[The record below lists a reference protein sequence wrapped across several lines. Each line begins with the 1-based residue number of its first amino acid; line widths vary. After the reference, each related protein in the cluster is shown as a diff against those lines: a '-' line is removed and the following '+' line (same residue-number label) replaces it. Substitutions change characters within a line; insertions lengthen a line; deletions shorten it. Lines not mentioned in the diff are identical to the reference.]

1 MNKFLNNT
9 LTNEMVKSRV
19 DKIKDFDL
27 DLGKNI
33 ASIKK
38 NTKELANKNI
48 KLDFLERFTRKIY
61 MNPLYVGII
70 ELLQFIIFVC
80 LIYFY
85 NPLDINTNYPV
96 FTKLLISV
104 VGFIYVVL
112 FFFIKIQVENGND
125 VDLVEPTEMTIIIK
139 LIATVILFIVLALI
153 IKAIIWIFMNTSIV
167 NLLRHGL
174 TTLMVFGFIG
184 IVYLFTKKT
193 IDKAQESSNKSNL
206 ISFIFKLVMYLPC
219 LMVDIVEYIKLQ
231 FNLTA
236 KPVWIL
242 LGVEAGFIGLWLILP
257 FLFEKVINY
266 NGLKLISQPVY
277 LNTENIIGNF
287 EKLYKKKH
295 QLIDND
301 KSNIDKLYSN
311 NMNSDAL
318 IEKKENDAVNKP
330 DNNYTDPNIPKN
342 PILAWFYNKAMN
354 LSSISIKLSKHPQ
367 YTDYNSKRF
376 KYTYALSA
384 WFNINPQ
391 PPNTSDAYTKY
402 TNIMKYGNKVKVEYN
417 GKLRSLRVLASIPS
431 DSSDTKNKLVK
442 VYQTTKVLYQKWN
455 NIVINY
461 DNGYID
467 VFINGDL
474 VASKSGVVPYMSFDD
489 IVIGENN
496 GIHGGICNVTYYD
509 TMLSKR
515 NIELVYKSLRDKSI
529 PYVGSIKDETKSD
542 KSFLENIK
550 QTFAIK

>member
-1 MNKFLNNT
+1 MNKFKEFINKP

-19 DKIKDFDL
+19 DKIKDFELDL
-27 DLGKNI
+27 DKNI
-33 ASIKK
+33 DSIKK
-38 NTKELANKNI
+38 NAKELANKNI
-48 KLDFLERFTRKIY
+48 KLDFLQQLTRKIY
-61 MNPLYVGII
+61 MNPVYVGIL

-96 FTKLLISV
+96 FTKLLIAV

-125 VDLVEPTEMTIIIK
+125 VDLIEPTESTIIIK
-139 LIATVILFIVLALI
+139 LIATVIFFIVLALT
-153 IKAIIWIFMNTSIV
+153 IKGIIWIFLNTSIV
-167 NLLRHGL
+167 NVLRHGL

-184 IVYLFTKKT
+184 IAYLFMKKT
-193 IDKAQESSNKSNL
+193 INKAQESSNKNTWV
-206 ISFIFKLVMYLPC
+206 SFMFKFVMYLPC

-231 FNLTA
+231 FNLTT

-242 LGVEAGFIGLWLILP
+242 LGMEAGFVGLWLILP
-257 FLFEKVINY
+257 FLFEKVTNY
-266 NGLKLISQPVY
+266 NGLKLITQPVF

-287 EKLYKKKH
+287 EQLYKNKH
-295 QLIDND
+295 TLIDND
-301 KSNIDKLYSN
+301 NSNIDQLYSN
-311 NMNSDAL
+311 KMNSSDL
-318 IEKKENDAVNKP
+318 TDEKDNEE
-330 DNNYTDPNIPKN
+330 NNYTNPNIPTN

-354 LSSISIKLSKHPQ
+354 LPSISIKTSKHPQ
-367 YTDYNSKRF
+367 YSDYNSKRF

-391 PPNTSDAYTKY
+391 PPNTSGAYTKY
-402 TNIMKYGNKVKVEYN
+402 TNILKYGDKVKVEYN
-417 GKLRSLRVLASIPS
+417 GKLRSLRVIASIAS
-431 DSSDTKNKLVK
+431 DTNDTKNKLVT
-442 VYQTTKVLYQKWN
+442 VYKTTNVLYQKWN

-474 VASKSGVVPYMSFDD
+474 VGSRSGVVPYMSFDD

-509 TMLSKR
+509 TILSKR
-515 NIELVYKSLRDKSI
+515 NIGLLYKALRDKNI
-529 PYVGSIKDETKSD
+529 PYIGGIKDETKNN